1 MLKNWCL
8 QTVVLEK
15 TLEIPLDSKEIKPV
29 NLTGNQPWMFFGRTD
44 VEAQTSILWP
54 PDAKN
59 WLILKD
65 PDLGKDWRQ
74 EKRASGDEMAGWHHQ
89 CNRREL
95 EQTSG
100 DGEGQRG
107 LLCCSAW
114 GSEESDTIGRLI
126 NNNSIWIPYLCLK
139 YSPFLWDRGFHLP
152 RNWKCQLLTFS
163 PPLWSEN
170 VHMIYNLPGTS
181 SLVPQMVKS
190 SACSAGDP
198 GSIPGSGRFPGKGT
212 GSPLQYSCL
221 GKFHG
226 WRVRGITK
234 SLTWLSDFA
243 FTFTFRHLYPSLQI
257 RS

>member
-1 MLKNWCL
+1 MPSNCGAGEDSWDSLGQQGDQTSQSYRKSTLNTHRKNWCWSWSSNIL
-8 QTVVLEK
+8 VTWCKQ
-15 TLEIPLDSKEIKPV
+15 
-29 NLTGNQPWMFFGRTD
+29 LTHWKRPWSWER
-44 VEAQTSILWP
+44 
-54 PDAKN
+54 
-59 WLILKD
+59 LK
-65 PDLGKDWRQ
+65 
-74 EKRASGDEMAGWHHQ
+74 AGDEMAGWHHQ

-107 LLCCSAW
+107 LLCCSPW
-114 GSEESDTIGRLI
+114 GSEESDTIGQLI

-139 YSPFLWDRGFHLP
+139 YSPFLWDRGFHLH